1 MTLAGVILNLEV
13 SCLLNYRNILSFKA
27 GSPAKKSKAAA
38 PPSDDESEED
48 SD

>member
-1 MTLAGVILNLEV
+1 MSFNLEEP
-13 SCLLNYRNILSFKA
+13 CLLNSQNILLFKA

>member
-1 MTLAGVILNLEV
+1 MILNLEE
-13 SCLLNYRNILSFKA
+13 SCLLNCQNMLLFTA